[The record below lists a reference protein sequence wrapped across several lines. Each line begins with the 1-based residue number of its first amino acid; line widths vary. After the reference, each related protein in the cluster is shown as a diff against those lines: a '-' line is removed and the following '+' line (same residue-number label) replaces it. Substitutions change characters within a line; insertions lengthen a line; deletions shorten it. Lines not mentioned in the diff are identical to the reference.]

1 MESPGGARRHADLMH
16 VYFGHTG
23 VHLLPFIQR
32 WTGPVVVSFHGMDVQ
47 TRAHDP
53 SYESRLRDLLQA
65 TTLVLA
71 RSQSLLDR
79 VQEKHT
85 NARGTLHGGVL
96 ASIADIALGYGLAT
110 STDPPTSMVTANL
123 SVDFAGSAQVGD
135 WIETALDLQ
144 KIGSRLAFANVY
156 FTLRGERIAR
166 ASGVFLV
173 VKAPNR

>member
-1 MESPGGARRHADLMH
+1 MIG
-16 VYFGHTG
+16 
-23 VHLLPFIQR
+23 I
-32 WTGPVVVSFHGMDVQ
+32 
-47 TRAHDP
+47 
-53 SYESRLRDLLQA
+53 
-65 TTLVLA
+65 
-71 RSQSLLDR
+71 R

-135 WIETALDLQ
+135 WIETTLDVQ
-144 KIGSRLAFANVY
+144 KIGSRMAFANVY
-156 FTLRGERIAR
+156 FNVAGERIAR

-173 VKAPNR
+173 TERR

>member
-1 MESPGGARRHADLMH
+1 MQADEIPAGFAPIFRTSPFLETIGPLYSAGSGAQL
-16 VYFGHTG
+16 
-23 VHLLPFIQR
+23 
-32 WTGPVVVSFHGMDVQ
+32 VVG
-47 TRAHDP
+47 
-53 SYESRLRDLLQA
+53 LQ
-65 TTLVLA
+65 
-71 RSQSLLDR
+71 

-110 STDPPTSMVTANL
+110 STNPPTSMVTANL
-123 SVDFAGSAQVGD
+123 SVDFAGSAQIGD
-135 WIETALDLQ
+135 WIETSLDIQ

-173 VKAPNR
+173 LTRS